1 MTSEERMKLYDDFH
15 SGVRMM
21 MDKLEKIAR
30 SGEAMT
36 LGEMGELADMMKDM
50 SYVEKNIAKAHYCYS
65 EKSDKTY

>member
-1 MTSEERMKLYDDFH
+1 MTNEDRHKLYEDFH

-30 SGEAMT
+30 SEDAMT
-36 LGEMGELADMMKDM
+36 LAEMGELADMMKDM

-65 EKSDKTY
+65 EKSDKVY